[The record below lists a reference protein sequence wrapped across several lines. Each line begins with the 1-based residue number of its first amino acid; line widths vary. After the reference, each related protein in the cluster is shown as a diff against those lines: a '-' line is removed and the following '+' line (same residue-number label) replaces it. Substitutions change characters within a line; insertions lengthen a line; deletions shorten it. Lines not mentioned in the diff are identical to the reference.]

1 VSGWL
6 AILARPVLE
15 DPMTDEATPAAPA
28 DADIGEPLNVPIQV
42 VAHYVKDMSFE
53 NPNAMEILRSGGPTG
68 TDQINV
74 TMSVRPLSEA
84 DLYEVSLRIAVKAG
98 GEQNPAYVVELEYAG
113 LFRIGAAPQ
122 NVTEQILAVECPRML
137 FPYASIII
145 ANATVAGGLPPL
157 VLKPLDFAA
166 AYASQRGQAAGAP
179 VGNA

>member
-1 VSGWL
+1 
-6 AILARPVLE
+6 
-15 DPMTDEATPAAPA
+15 MTDETAPA
-28 DADIGEPLNVPIQV
+28 TSNDAPVGEPLNVPIQV

-53 NPNAMEILRSGGPTG
+53 NPNAMDLLRSGGPTG

-74 TMSVRPLSEA
+74 TMSVRPLTEA
-84 DLYEVSLRIAVKAG
+84 DMYEVSLRIAVKGG

-113 LFRIGAAPQ
+113 LFRVGAAPQ

-137 FPYASIII
+137 FPYASIMI

-157 VLKPLDFAA
+157 VLKPLDFGA
-166 AYASQRGQAAGAP
+166 AYASQRGQAAGSP